1 MKALRRHTAVLMIAA
16 GLALTGCRDTAVP
29 ERGPEIAVTN
39 SYLASVTRDLGGED
53 LDILCLAPPG
63 MCPGHFDLS
72 PAQVRQ
78 LRSCRMLLL
87 FDFQRQIEQRLVR
100 LQRGGLKMNVVQS
113 TVGLCVPDTYR
124 AACEEVCRM
133 LSREYPEKAA
143 VFAER
148 LAAIEQR
155 LEGLSAELR
164 NSVVDSGHLEAKVL
178 TSNHQSRFAEW
189 LGLEPVATF
198 VGSDLETIANVDHCL
213 RKAAGHEIR
222 FVIANRQ
229 EGTALAEALADRLHA
244 RAVVFSNF
252 PELTQGVAGF
262 DRLVRENVHLLFET
276 GVR

>member
-1 MKALRRHTAVLMIAA
+1 MKTLRRHTVVLVMAA
-16 GLALTGCRDTAVP
+16 GLALTGCRDTAAP

-39 SYLASVTRDLGGED
+39 SYLACVARDLGGED

-100 LQRGGLKMNVVQS
+100 LQRGGLKMHAVRS
-113 TVGLCVPDTYR
+113 AVGLCVPDTYR
-124 AACEEVCRM
+124 AACEEVCGV
-133 LSREYPEKAA
+133 LSSEYPEKAA
-143 VFAER
+143 VFASR

-155 LEGLSAELR
+155 LEKLSAELR

-178 TSNHQSRFAEW
+178 TSNHQSQFAEW

-213 RKAAGHEIR
+213 KQAAGHEIR

-252 PELTQGVAGF
+252 PEVTQGDAGF
-262 DRLVRENVHLLFET
+262 DRLVRENVHFLLET

>member
-1 MKALRRHTAVLMIAA
+1 MKTSQSQMLGWMIAA
-16 GLALTGCRDTAVP
+16 GLALTGCRDTAAP

-39 SYLASVTRDLGGED
+39 SYLACVARDLFGED

-78 LRSCRMLLL
+78 LRNCRMLLL
-87 FDFQRQIEQRLVR
+87 FDFQRQVEQRLVR
-100 LQRGGLKMNVVQS
+100 LQEDGLKIDVVQS

-124 AACEEVCRM
+124 AACEEVRRM
-133 LSREYPEKAA
+133 LSREYPQKAQ
-143 VFAER
+143 VFAKR

-155 LEGLSAELR
+155 LEELSAELR
-164 NSVVDSGHLEAKVL
+164 NSVVDSGYLEAKVL

-213 RKAAGHEIR
+213 KQAAGHEIR

-252 PELTQGVAGF
+252 PEAEGVAGF
-262 DRLVRENVHLLFET
+262 DRLVRENVRVLLET
-276 GVR
+276 DVQ